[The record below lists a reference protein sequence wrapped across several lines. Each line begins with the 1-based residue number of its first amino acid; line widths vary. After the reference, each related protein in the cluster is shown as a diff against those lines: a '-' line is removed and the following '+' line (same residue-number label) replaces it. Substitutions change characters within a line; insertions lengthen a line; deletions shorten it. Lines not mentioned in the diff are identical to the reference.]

1 MSLLPLF
8 IGTYTTKG
16 GKGIYALSF
25 DSTAGT
31 FTTPEIAAETP
42 NPTYLTLSPD
52 RTKLYAVAESA
63 TLAVAFAIDSDRA
76 QLTPLAPPL
85 PSISKPA
92 AHIAIDAT
100 GRLLVLSFYHSGLV
114 AAVPVNA
121 DGTLAPPSPVIRH
134 TGSSIDPER
143 QTAPH
148 PHSATISPDNR
159 RVFVCD
165 LGLDKIF
172 NYRLR
177 LASASLAPAEP
188 PFITNA
194 PGAGPRHM
202 AFSPDG
208 RHAFMISEMGATLTA
223 YRYDPEQG
231 SLIERDTR
239 STLPADFRGEN
250 KSAAVRVHPNG
261 RFVYASNRGPE
272 TLVAFTFDDATG
284 QLSLVQTIASGGA
297 HPRDFALSPDGRW
310 LIAAHQDSN
319 SLTAFR
325 VDPDT
330 GQLTALSARAEIPAP
345 VCVLFV

>member
-8 IGTYTTKG
+8 IGTYTSKG
-16 GKGIYALSF
+16 SKGIYALSF
-25 DSTAGT
+25 DPAAGT
-31 FTTPEIAAETP
+31 FTPPRVAAETP

-63 TLAVAFAIDSDRA
+63 AFAVAFALSPDRA

-85 PSISKPA
+85 PSISKPP
-92 AHIAIDAT
+92 AHLAIDAT

-114 AAVPVNA
+114 ATVPVNA

-134 TGSSIDPER
+134 SGASVDPER

-165 LGLDKIF
+165 LGVDKIF

-177 LASASLAPAEP
+177 LASASLSPAEP
-188 PFITNA
+188 PFLTTA

-208 RHAFMISEMGATLTA
+208 RHAFMIAELSGTVTA
-223 YRYDPEQG
+223 YRYDADQG
-231 SLIERDTR
+231 TLETRDTR
-239 STLPADFRGEN
+239 STLPADFQGVN
-250 KSAAVRVHPNG
+250 TSAAVRVHPNG
-261 RFVYASNRGPE
+261 RFVYGSNRGPD
-272 TLVAFTFDDATG
+272 TLVVFAFDDATG

-297 HPRDFALSPDGRW
+297 HPRDFALSPDGHW

-319 SLTAFR
+319 NLTAFR

-330 GQLTALSARAEIPAP
+330 GRLTATPARVEIPAP
-345 VCVLFV
+345 VCVLFA

>member
-8 IGTYTTKG
+8 IGTYTSKG

-25 DSTAGT
+25 DSAAGT
-31 FTTPEIAAETP
+31 FGPPRVAAETP

-52 RTKLYAVAESA
+52 RAKLYAVTESA
-63 TLAVAFAIDSDRA
+63 AYAVAFAIDSDRA

-85 PSISKPA
+85 PSAGKSP
-92 AHIAIDAT
+92 AHIALDAT
-100 GRLLVLSFYHSGLV
+100 GRLLVLSFYHTGLV
-114 AAVPVNA
+114 ATVPVNT

-134 TGSSIDPER
+134 TGSSVDPDR

-165 LGLDKIF
+165 LGVDKIF
-172 NYRLR
+172 SYRLR
-177 LASASLAPAEP
+177 LSSASLSPAEP
-188 PFITNA
+188 PFIATA

-223 YRYDPEQG
+223 YRYDAEHG
-231 SLIERDTR
+231 TLEERDTR

-261 RFVYASNRGPE
+261 RFVYGSNRGPD
-272 TLVAFTFDDATG
+272 TLVVFAFDAAAG
-284 QLSLVQTIASGGA
+284 QLSHVQTLPSGGA

-319 SLTAFR
+319 NLTAFR

-330 GQLTALSARAEIPAP
+330 GRLTSTPAQAELPAP
-345 VCVLFV
+345 VCVLFA